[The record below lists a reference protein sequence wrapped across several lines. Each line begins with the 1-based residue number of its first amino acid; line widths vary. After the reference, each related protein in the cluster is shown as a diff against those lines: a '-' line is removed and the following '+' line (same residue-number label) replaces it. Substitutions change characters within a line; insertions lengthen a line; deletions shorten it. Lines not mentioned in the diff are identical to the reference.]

1 MARAKKAFV
10 VTLLLL
16 KNRRLTTKI
25 LTILKTNYNKNELI
39 KLKQTNRKVKLK
51 EKYYEIK
58 KSNQLPCNHTD
69 GPCPDGGFGKH
80 IYS

>member
-39 KLKQTNRKVKLK
+39 KLKESILNEDIEQMQSMMKLSTYRRSFFNK
-51 EKYYEIK
+51 KKWGIAYEYEF
-58 KSNQLPCNHTD
+58 S
-69 GPCPDGGFGKH
+69 
-80 IYS
+80 

>member
-25 LTILKTNYNKNELI
+25 LTILKTNYDKNELI
-39 KLKQTNRKVKLK
+39 KLKQLIEKLNLN
-51 EKYYEIK
+51 EKYYESK
-58 KSNQLPCNHTD
+58 KT
-69 GPCPDGGFGKH
+69 
-80 IYS
+80 

>member
-1 MARAKKAFV
+1 MTRAKKAFV

-51 EKYYEIK
+51 
-58 KSNQLPCNHTD
+58 
-69 GPCPDGGFGKH
+69 
-80 IYS
+80 

>member
-1 MARAKKAFV
+1 MARVKKAFV

-39 KLKQTNRKVKLK
+39 KLKQLIEKLNLN
-51 EKYYEIK
+51 EKYYESK
-58 KSNQLPCNHTD
+58 KT
-69 GPCPDGGFGKH
+69 
-80 IYS
+80 

>member
-39 KLKQTNRKVKLK
+39 KLKQLIEKLNLN
-51 EKYYEIK
+51 EKYYESK
-58 KSNQLPCNHTD
+58 KT
-69 GPCPDGGFGKH
+69 
-80 IYS
+80 